1 MEPIADALAGASG
14 GVLARLLIYP
24 AEARRTIAA
33 VHGDEAVKTMTVAQ
47 HYNGFATAVFDSALY
62 FGLNFGIYSTLKG
75 SLGYSDN
82 RIMPMTTALG
92 VGMLSDLMTMIFDVP
107 VDTLVLRA
115 AATGESMS
123 EAIQSIRDEYGL
135 WGFWRGM
142 ECSVYYSPL
151 RQALIFLVFERLKF
165 LATRGKPAGSVASP
179 FQLFFMGAAGEAFA
193 TCVIY
198 PMFYAKVK
206 LAGSRKK
213 AKGDEGE
220 DYTGMLDILKKD
232 SAANGIAGL
241 YKGLQ
246 QEVFASASKGA
257 VRFLVKEKIRAFWL
271 MTLMQFFAQK
281 K

>member
-1 MEPIADALAGASG
+1 MAEPIADALAGASG
-14 GVLARLLIYP
+14 GVLARLVIYP
-24 AEARRTIAA
+24 VEARRTIAA
-33 VHGDEAVKTMTVAQ
+33 VHGDDAVKTMTVAQ
-47 HYNGFATAVFDSALY
+47 HYNGFSTAVLDSALY

-75 SLGYSDN
+75 FLGYNDQRLMSV
-82 RIMPMTTALG
+82 PTALG
-92 VGMLSDLMTMIFDVP
+92 VGMLSDLMTMVFDVP

-115 AATGESMS
+115 AATGESVTD
-123 EAIQSIRDEYGL
+123 AIKSIRAEYGL

-142 ECSVYYSPL
+142 ECSIYYSPI
-151 RQALIFLVFERLKF
+151 RQALIFLIFERLKF
-165 LATRGKPAGSVASP
+165 FAMRGKPAGSVPSP
-179 FQLFFMGAAGEAFA
+179 IQLFFMGAAGEGFA

-220 DYTGMLDILKKD
+220 DYTGMMDVLKKD
-232 SAANGIAGL
+232 SAVNGIAGL

-271 MTLMQFFAQK
+271 TILMQFFAK